1 MVTHEIAGVL
11 VASLVTLAFITAV
24 ANKNS
29 QMANILS
36 SATSGWT
43 NILGAVRGGASQ

>member
-29 QMANILS
+29 QMASILT

-43 NILGAVRGGASQ
+43 NILQGVAGGAAA